1 MGGGM
6 TDEKAAIELIR
17 AELDKNDVRMC
28 ELFVQERRREKAGE
42 YIAVIIARVLPQD
55 SDCMSISKKFLELFV
70 DGHEIIWRNSYNTI
84 IAEKQLRAID
94 FVLEAH
100 IRL

>member
-1 MGGGM
+1 M
-6 TDEKAAIELIR
+6 TDETTAIELIR
-17 AELDKNDVRMC
+17 EQIDKNDIRTY
-28 ELFVQERRREKAGE
+28 ELFIQERRREKAGE
-42 YIAVIIARVLPQD
+42 YIAVIIARVLPVD
-55 SDCMSISKKFLELFV
+55 SNCMSISKKFLELFI
-70 DGHEIIWRNSYNTI
+70 DNHEIIWRNSYNTI